1 MPTIRPLTPLNLN
14 VQTPL
19 HYRCP
24 ISLELMKDPV
34 ILSTGQTYDR
44 SSIEKWVASGNVTCP
59 VTMQKLDDF
68 ALIPNH
74 TLRRLIQEWC
84 VENRSRGV
92 ERIPTPKQPADPT
105 KVRALMSEAA
115 PTGGE
120 NEPGRILALRA
131 LRNLAKDGEKNRALM
146 VEAGVVPVVLAAVF
160 DDVGI
165 CACDDA
171 GDDVSV
177 DAEDV
182 NLCVL
187 KKKDVLPLCSDV
199 AEEGLAAMVALPL
212 NDAERLNAMQPQKLA
227 FLSAVLRR
235 GSNEARVNA
244 GAFIEMLSDSK
255 ELPEVRVVL
264 ATTDGVMEGLVKLLR
279 DFSSARA
286 VKVGIKAL
294 FSLCLR
300 RQGKERAV
308 EAGAPAALIEKLSH
322 TERGDTERALGAIEL
337 LCTTEGGCR
346 AVANHA
352 LAVSVLVKVI
362 LKVSDRATEYAAGSL
377 LAICSFSDKVQKD
390 AVHAGIIKELLLLIQ
405 SDCTHR
411 AKTKA
416 MNLLKLLRTAYDHH
430 MMPEYGR
437 TDVVPF

>member
-1 MPTIRPLTPLNLN
+1 MPTLRPLTPLNLN
-14 VQTPL
+14 VQIPL
-19 HYRCP
+19 HFRCP
-24 ISLELMKDPV
+24 ISLELMRDPV

-44 SSIEKWVASGNVTCP
+44 SSIERWVASGNVTCP

-68 ALIPNH
+68 TLIPNH

-84 VENRSRGV
+84 VANRSRGI

-105 KVRALMSEAA
+105 KIRLLMSEAA
-115 PTGGE
+115 PTGSE
-120 NEPGRILALRA
+120 NEPSRIFALRA
-131 LRNLAKDGEKNRALM
+131 LRNLAKEGEKNSALM
-146 VEAGVVPVVLAAVF
+146 VEAGVVSVVLAAVF
-160 DDVGI
+160 DGVHISD
-165 CACDDA
+165 
-171 GDDVSV
+171 GDEKDVSAHV
-177 DAEDV
+177 EDF
-182 NLCVL
+182 CVCQ
-187 KKKDVLPLCSDV
+187 KKLDVSRVCSDV

-212 NDAERLNAMQPQKLA
+212 NDADRLNVMQAHKLS
-227 FLSAVLRR
+227 FLSSVLRQ

-244 GAFIEMLSDSK
+244 GSLIEMLSDSK
-255 ELPEVRVVL
+255 ELHELRVVL
-264 ATTDGVMEGLVKLLR
+264 ATTDGIMEGLVRLLR
-279 DFSSARA
+279 DFNTVRA
-286 VKVGIKAL
+286 MKVGIKAI

-308 EAGAPAALIEKLSH
+308 EAGAPAALLEKLSH
-322 TERGDTERALGAIEL
+322 TEKGDTERALGAIEL

-352 LAVSVLVKVI
+352 LAIPVLVKVI
-362 LKVSDRATEYAAGSL
+362 LKVSERATEYAAGSL
-377 LAICSFSDKVQKD
+377 LAVCSFSEKLQKEAVQ
-390 AVHAGIIKELLLLIQ
+390 AGIIKELLLLIQ

-416 MNLLKLLRTAYDHH
+416 MNLLKLLRASYDHH

>member
-1 MPTIRPLTPLNLN
+1 
-14 VQTPL
+14 
-19 HYRCP
+19 
-24 ISLELMKDPV
+24 MKDPV

-68 ALIPNH
+68 TLIPNH

-84 VENRSRGV
+84 VANRSRGI

-115 PTGGE
+115 PSGGE
-120 NEPGRILALRA
+120 NEPGRVLALRA
-131 LRNLAKDGEKNRALM
+131 LRNLAKEGEKNRALM
-146 VEAGVVPVVLAAVF
+146 VEAGVVPILLAAMF
-160 DDVGI
+160 DDVGT
-165 CACDDA
+165 CDVDEVNDA
-171 GDDVSV
+171 NV

-182 NLCVL
+182 DVCVS
-187 KKKDVLPLCSDV
+187 KKKDVLRVCGDV
-199 AEEGLAAMVALPL
+199 AEEGLAAMVTLPL
-212 NDAERLNAMQPQKLA
+212 NDAERLNVMQPQKLA

-235 GSNEARVNA
+235 GSNEARVNV

-255 ELPEVRVVL
+255 ELHELRVVL
-264 ATTDGVMEGLVKLLR
+264 ATTDGIMEGLVKLLR
-279 DFSSARA
+279 DFNSVRA
-286 VKVGIKAL
+286 MKVGIKAL

-322 TERGDTERALGAIEL
+322 TERSDTERALGAIEL

-352 LAVSVLVKVI
+352 LSVSVLVKVI

-377 LAICSFSDKVQKD
+377 LSICSFSDKVQKE
-390 AVHAGIIKELLLLIQ
+390 AVQAGIIKELLLLIQ

>member
-1 MPTIRPLTPLNLN
+1 
-14 VQTPL
+14 
-19 HYRCP
+19 
-24 ISLELMKDPV
+24 MKDPV

-44 SSIEKWVASGNVTCP
+44 SSIEKWVASGNTTCP
-59 VTMQKLDDF
+59 VSMQKLDDF
-68 ALIPNH
+68 TLIPNH

-84 VENRSRGV
+84 VANRSRGV

-105 KVRALMSEAA
+105 KIRALMAEVA
-115 PTGGE
+115 PSGGE
-120 NEPGRILALRA
+120 NEQGRVFALRA
-131 LRNLAKDGEKNRALM
+131 LRNLAKEGEKNRAVM
-146 VEAGVVPVVLAAVF
+146 VEAGVVPVVLEAVF
-160 DDVGI
+160 DD
-165 CACDDA
+165 DDA
-171 GDDVSV
+171 DGQDVYV
-177 DAEDV
+177 
-182 NLCVL
+182 CVI
-187 KKKDVLPLCSDV
+187 KDSDGSRVCGDV
-199 AEEGLAAMVALPL
+199 AEEGLAVLVTL
-212 NDAERLNAMQPQKLA
+212 RLSDSDRLNVMQPQRLA

-244 GAFIEMLSDSK
+244 ASLIEKLSDSK
-255 ELPEVRVVL
+255 ELHELRVVL
-264 ATTDGVMEGLVKLLR
+264 ATMEGIMEGLVELLR
-279 DFSSARA
+279 DFNSARA

-294 FSLCLR
+294 FSLCLC

-308 EAGAPAALIEKLSH
+308 EAGAAAALIEKLSH
-322 TERGDTERALGAIEL
+322 TDRGDAERALGAIEL
-337 LCTTEGGCR
+337 LCTTEEGCR

-377 LAICSFSDKVQKD
+377 LAICSFSDRVQKD
-390 AVHAGIIKELLLLIQ
+390 AVQAGIIKELLLLIQ

-416 MNLLKLLRTAYDHH
+416 MNLLKLLRSVYDHH

>member
-1 MPTIRPLTPLNLN
+1 
-14 VQTPL
+14 
-19 HYRCP
+19 
-24 ISLELMKDPV
+24 MKDPV

-68 ALIPNH
+68 TLIPNH

-84 VENRSRGV
+84 VANRSRGI

-115 PTGGE
+115 PSGGE
-120 NEPGRILALRA
+120 NEPGRVLALRA
-131 LRNLAKDGEKNRALM
+131 LRNLAKEGEKNRALM
-146 VEAGVVPVVLAAVF
+146 VEAGVVPILLAAMF
-160 DDVGI
+160 DDVGT
-165 CACDDA
+165 CDVDEVNDA
-171 GDDVSV
+171 NVDV
-177 DAEDV
+177 EDV
-182 NLCVL
+182 DVCVS
-187 KKKDVLPLCSDV
+187 KKKDVLRVCGDV
-199 AEEGLAAMVALPL
+199 AEEGLAAMVTLPL
-212 NDAERLNAMQPQKLA
+212 NDAERLNVMQPQKLA

-235 GSNEARVNA
+235 GSNEARVNV

-255 ELPEVRVVL
+255 ELHELRVVL
-264 ATTDGVMEGLVKLLR
+264 ATTDGIMEGLVKLLR
-279 DFSSARA
+279 DFNSVRA
-286 VKVGIKAL
+286 MKVGIKAL

-322 TERGDTERALGAIEL
+322 TERSDTERALGAIEL

-352 LAVSVLVKVI
+352 LSVSVLVKVI

-377 LAICSFSDKVQKD
+377 LSICSFSDKVQKE
-390 AVHAGIIKELLLLIQ
+390 AVQAGIIKELLLLIQ

>member
-1 MPTIRPLTPLNLN
+1 M
-14 VQTPL
+14 
-19 HYRCP
+19 
-24 ISLELMKDPV
+24 

-68 ALIPNH
+68 TLIPNH

-84 VENRSRGV
+84 VANRSRGI

-115 PTGGE
+115 PSGGE
-120 NEPGRILALRA
+120 NEPGRVLALRA
-131 LRNLAKDGEKNRALM
+131 LRNLAKEGEKNRALM
-146 VEAGVVPVVLAAVF
+146 VEAGVVPILLAAMF
-160 DDVGI
+160 DDVGT
-165 CACDDA
+165 CDVDEVNDA
-171 GDDVSV
+171 NV

-182 NLCVL
+182 DVCVS
-187 KKKDVLPLCSDV
+187 KKKDVLRVCGDV
-199 AEEGLAAMVALPL
+199 AEEGLAAMVTLPL
-212 NDAERLNAMQPQKLA
+212 NDAERLNVMQPQKLA

-235 GSNEARVNA
+235 GSNEARVNV

-255 ELPEVRVVL
+255 ELHELRVVL
-264 ATTDGVMEGLVKLLR
+264 ATTDGIMEGLVKLLR
-279 DFSSARA
+279 DFNSVRA
-286 VKVGIKAL
+286 MKVGIKAL

-322 TERGDTERALGAIEL
+322 TERSDTERALGAIEL

-352 LAVSVLVKVI
+352 LSVSVLVKVI

-377 LAICSFSDKVQKD
+377 LSICSFSDKVQKE
-390 AVHAGIIKELLLLIQ
+390 AVQAGIIKELLLLIQ